1 MADVLFLL
9 KPGFADAKAGAGEF
23 YCAPCATVS
32 GLLGYYPQVR
42 EKMEVRSIAFPR
54 PRAEVVE
61 VLGGPDHPGCPV
73 LVLDDASTVPE
84 GVKVHTAKNG
94 KRYLDGPTDI
104 GNYLAA
110 THGVS
115 APHP

>member
-9 KPGFADAKAGAGEF
+9 KPGFADAKAGATTY
-23 YCAPCATVS
+23 YCPPCATVS
-32 GLLGYYPQVR
+32 GLLSYYPQVR
-42 EKMEVRSIAFPR
+42 EKLEVKEVGFPR
-54 PRAEVVE
+54 PRAEVAA
-61 VLGGPDHPGCPV
+61 VLGEKHPGCPV
-73 LVLDDASTVPE
+73 LVLDDASTVPA
-84 GVKVHTAKNG
+84 GVTVHTAPTG